1 MISCLVSNA
10 INQDGPTSST
20 KMQRFTLMRNLDKKP
35 WPYDL
40 QQKLKQKNDGNVAL
54 FNTERQMLEALIAR
68 FHQIDPDVLL
78 SHNLCGSVFEIIMA
92 RIQFFSVPHWSRIG
106 RLKKSQF
113 PTRKLDQ
120 GGYSGSSWIPR
131 MVSCGRLL
139 VDTFVSS
146 KELVRETNYDLGF
159 LAQKQLKTTR
169 KDFDDDML
177 KEFYLTSDRLLQLV
191 GHTETDTFLTF
202 KLMLHLNILP
212 LTKQLTG
219 IAGNLWF
226 RSL

>member
-1 MISCLVSNA
+1 
-10 INQDGPTSST
+10 
-20 KMQRFTLMRNLDKKP
+20 
-35 WPYDL
+35 
-40 QQKLKQKNDGNVAL
+40 
-54 FNTERQMLEALIAR
+54 
-68 FHQIDPDVLL
+68 
-78 SHNLCGSVFEIIMA
+78 
-92 RIQFFSVPHWSRIG
+92 
-106 RLKKSQF
+106 
-113 PTRKLDQ
+113 
-120 GGYSGSSWIPR
+120 

-146 KELVRETNYDLGF
+146 KELLRETNYDLGY

-177 KEFYLTSDRLLQLV
+177 ADFFLNSDRLLSLV
-191 GHTETDTFLTF
+191 NHTETDTFLTF

-212 LTKQLTG
+212 LTKQLTN